1 MERKS
6 WMRNSLVLCTAAL
19 WMVLP
24 MAAQSQPDA
33 SDITVLKAQLAAQQ
47 KQIDQL
53 KLALEEQKKLIE
65 RSMKATASEDKR
77 EFALPRDKA
86 LGEVAST
93 TPYIPPAPAPAPLA
107 TPVIEPSQKTTVAPA
122 NPCEAVP
129 DGPAPAFIRLGSTC
143 LVPIGV
149 MDLTAVWR
157 RENAAS
163 SIGSHLCM
171 VTYTIPDNV

>member
-24 MAAQSQPDA
+24 LTAQSQPDA
-33 SDITVLKAQLAAQQ
+33 SDVAVLKAQLAEQQ

-65 RSMKATASEDKR
+65 RSLKTTANEDKR

-107 TPVIEPSQKTTVAPA
+107 APVIEAAQAPA
-122 NPCEAVP
+122 STATNPCEAVP
-129 DGPAPAFIRLGSTC
+129 DGP
-143 LVPIGV
+143 
-149 MDLTAVWR
+149 
-157 RENAAS
+157 
-163 SIGSHLCM
+163 
-171 VTYTIPDNV
+171 